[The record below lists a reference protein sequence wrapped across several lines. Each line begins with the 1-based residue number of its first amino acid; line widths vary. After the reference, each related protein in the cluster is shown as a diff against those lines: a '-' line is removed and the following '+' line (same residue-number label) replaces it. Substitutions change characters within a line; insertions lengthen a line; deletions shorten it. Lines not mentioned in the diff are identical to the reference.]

1 MIKGQ
6 INIISLLTTGVAIA
20 IASIGSF
27 FYQNNR
33 VGVVET
39 RTAVL
44 EVRYED
50 IDKKLNKIVDSQER
64 LGEKLN
70 MIIFEK
76 RLGGFASSSINGY
89 R

>member
-1 MIKGQ
+1 MKGQ
-6 INIISLLTTGVAIA
+6 VNIFSLLTTGVAIA
-20 IASIGSF
+20 IASIGGF
-27 FYQNNR
+27 FYQSNR

-64 LGEKLN
+64 MSEKLN

-76 RLGGFASSSINGY
+76 KLSGFASSSFNGY